1 MNDRRGNWYLLTG
14 LVLGLVMGLVYAWL
28 VRPLQFSDTSP
39 AMLSPAEK
47 DRYRVLIASAYL
59 ANRDLVRAEAR
70 LRLLEDEDPFQALAE
85 QAQRTLSGG
94 SDAEAARALGVLAV
108 DLGNRGAPASNAV
121 SPSPTLQP
129 VSPGAGTIL
138 TPTATLAPPPETPA
152 IPPTAAATQAAPA
165 SDFTPPPTRTPTAT
179 PGAPF
184 VLEERKAVCDPTLTE
199 ALIQVQVQD
208 AAGQPV
214 PGVEV
219 LISWEDE
226 QERIFTGLKPE
237 LGLGYADFTIASGLT
252 YAVRLA
258 EGGEPVN
265 DLAVQECEAPSG
277 GKYWGSWLL
286 SFTQP

>member
-1 MNDRRGNWYLLTG
+1 MNDERGNWYLLTG
-14 LVLGLVMGLVYAWL
+14 LLLGLVMGLGYAWL

-39 AMLSPAEK
+39 AMLSPVEK

-59 ANRDLVRAEAR
+59 ANGDLVRAEAR
-70 LRLLEDEDPFQALAE
+70 LRLLEDEDPFNALAE
-85 QAQRTLSGG
+85 QAQRTLAGG

-108 DLGNRGAPASNAV
+108 DLGNRGAPASNDAT
-121 SPSPTLQP
+121 PSPTLQP
-129 VSPGAGTIL
+129 VSLSTGTVLTSTAIL
-138 TPTATLAPPPETPA
+138 ASPPETPA
-152 IPPTAAATQAAPA
+152 DTPNAAATQGSPA
-165 SDFTPPPTRTPTAT
+165 SNFTPPPTRTPTAT

-184 VLEERKAVCDPTLTE
+184 VLAERQAVCDPTLTE

-208 AAGQPV
+208 GAGQPV

-237 LGLGYADFTIASGLT
+237 LGLGYADFTIAAGLAYT
-252 YAVRLA
+252 VQLA

-265 DLAVQECEAPSG
+265 GLAVQECEAPSG